1 MATTDAPD
9 SAPSTS
15 TPAARRPT
23 SRRELQ
29 GAFDLRDVGASIGLT
44 RAERVDVGKSIRERV
59 SRPSHAEWSPPSRR
73 PDPVDVLIRTAKGR
87 QEDLLPIR
95 YARMAASPF
104 AFFRGAAAIMAL
116 DLAPTPVTGL
126 TVQTCGDAHLSN
138 FGTFASPERNLC
150 FDLNDFDETLPGPWE
165 WDLKRL
171 VASLVV
177 AARDIGLKPKE
188 ADKAVSAASAS
199 YRRRVAE
206 FAEMRHL
213 DLFYY
218 RIDSDEV
225 LALASDSTRFHFERA
240 LAKARRRTNEGSAPK
255 LVEFVDGGHRLK
267 VEPPLTTP
275 VEDPRI
281 DAGIR
286 RLLEEYRPTLHADR
300 RLLLSRYSVV
310 DVAHKVVGVGSV
322 GRRCYVAFLM
332 GSDTDDPLFLQ
343 IKESQQSVLEPY
355 LGRSDLGNH
364 AHRIVTGQRIMQ
376 AATDPFLGW
385 GRMGRYDVYVRQM
398 RDMKGSV
405 EVEAMD
411 GQALAEYASLC
422 GWVLA
427 RGHARSGSPAR
438 IAGYLGRSES
448 FDRAMVR
455 FANRYADQ
463 NEADHAALLAA
474 IDAGRVPA
482 AAPEF

>member
-1 MATTDAPD
+1 M
-9 SAPSTS
+9 
-15 TPAARRPT
+15 
-23 SRRELQ
+23 
-29 GAFDLRDVGASIGLT
+29 GAFDLRDVGAIGLT
-44 RAERVDVGKSIRERV
+44 RAERVEVGKGLRQRV
-59 SRPSHAEWSPPSRR
+59 PRPSHAEWSPPTRR
-73 PDPVDVLIRTAKGR
+73 PDPVDVLVRSARGR

-165 WDLKRL
+165 WDVKRL
-171 VASLVV
+171 AASIVV
-177 AARDIGLKPKE
+177 AARGIGVDQKD
-188 ADKAVSAASAS
+188 ADRAVAAASAS
-199 YRRRVAE
+199 YRVRMAE
-206 FAEMRHL
+206 YSEMRHL
-213 DLFYY
+213 ELFYD

-225 LALASDSTRFHFERA
+225 LALASDAARVHFEKA
-240 LAKARRRTNEGSAPK
+240 LNKARKRTNTGSASK
-255 LVEFVDGGHRLK
+255 LVEFVDGMHRLK

-275 VEDPRI
+275 VDDSRL
-281 DAGIR
+281 DASIR

-300 RLLLSRYSVV
+300 RLLLSRYTVI

-322 GRRCYVAFLM
+322 GRRCYVVFLL

-343 IKESQQSVLEPY
+343 VKEAQQSVLEPF

-364 AHRIVTGQRIMQ
+364 AHRIVSGQRIMQ

-385 GRMGRYDVYVRQM
+385 GRMGRYDVYVRQL

-405 EVEAMD
+405 EVEELD
-411 GQALAEYASLC
+411 GQALAEYAALC

-427 RGHARSGSPAR
+427 RAHARSGSPNR
-438 IAGYLGRSES
+438 IAGYLGKSES

-463 NEADHAALLAA
+463 NEADHAALVAA

-482 AAPEF
+482 AAPQF